1 MQIRRINTN
10 EAKPFFNCLKNID
23 RETKFMM
30 LEPDE
35 RHFDEKKMKEILGDK
50 DDYFI
55 AAFNDGEI
63 IGFLSAQRGKYKR
76 IRHSAYIVIGIR
88 QSFQKQGI
96 GTKFFDKLEEWA
108 KENRLKRLELTVE
121 VLNTI
126 AINLYKRQGFV
137 IEGTKKNTMFVDGVF
152 VDEYMMAK
160 VY

>member
-10 EAKPFFNCLKNID
+10 EAKLFFNCLKKID

-55 AAFNDGEI
+55 AAINDGEI

-76 IRHSAYIVIGIR
+76 TRHSAYIVIGIR
-88 QSFQKQGI
+88 QEFQKQGGQRKSRSI
-96 GTKFFDKLEEWA
+96 PRPAPALPSSFSVHSYP
-108 KENRLKRLELTVE
+108 KERAMR
-121 VLNTI
+121 
-126 AINLYKRQGFV
+126 A
-137 IEGTKKNTMFVDGVF
+137 
-152 VDEYMMAK
+152 
-160 VY
+160 

>member
-1 MQIRRINTN
+1 
-10 EAKPFFNCLKNID
+10 
-23 RETKFMM
+23 MM

-55 AAFNDGEI
+55 AAINDGEI

-76 IRHSAYIVIGIR
+76 IRHFAYIVIGIM
-88 QSFQKQGI
+88 QEFQKQGI
-96 GTKFFDKLEEWA
+96 GSKLFDKLEEWA
-108 KENRLKRLELTVE
+108 KENHLKRLELTVE
-121 VLNTI
+121 VSNTI
-126 AINLYKRQGFV
+126 AINLYKRKGFV
-137 IEGTKKNTMFVDGVF
+137 IEGNKKNTMFVDGVF

>member
-55 AAFNDGEI
+55 AAINDGEI

-76 IRHSAYIVIGIR
+76 TRHLAYIVIGIR
-88 QSFQKQGI
+88 QEFQKQGI
-96 GTKFFDKLEEWA
+96 GSKFFDKLEEWA
-108 KENRLKRLELTVE
+108 KENHLKRLELTVE
-121 VLNTI
+121 VTNSV
-126 AINLYKRQGFV
+126 AINLYKRLGFV